1 MEIETGVKISVYTKY
16 PKCEDME
23 VGNSFFVEGGSSED
37 RVRAINSMTKKSASK
52 NLGHKYASRK
62 VEGGYRIWR
71 VK

>member
-1 MEIETGVKISVYTKY
+1 MEIETGVKISVFTKY

-23 VGNSFFVEGGSSED
+23 VGNSFFIEGGSYD
-37 RVRAINSMTKKSASK
+37 RVRAINSMTKKSACK